1 MDVMVKNKVNALMA
15 LVLAVLVGMV
25 MIVLGLLMVF
35 VKTVVRVMASVKKRR
50 RNVTAILDGWVNRA
64 PTKLAAQHMRI
75 KHVVGMECVSKSKAT
90 L

>member
-35 VKTVVRVMASVKKRR
+35 AKTVVRVMASVKKRR

-75 KHVVGMECVSKSKAT
+75 KH
-90 L
+90 